1 MLKLFHSNIIVQVA
15 LLLVA
20 MLLLWGRQLLA
31 PVAVEAGEHPAVLYG
46 WLCGWLVEA
55 PRLTVVIAMVL
66 VLAEGVL
73 LNLLLANVGLVS
85 QNSLLPTLLFVIAM
99 SAGTATLTPMVLVG
113 GVLIACLDQLVLRGT
128 LLTITPGKACGA
140 TLLISLASL
149 FYQPALLMVL
159 SYLLIAASYRLYG
172 WKDWGVMILG
182 LLAPYLP
189 LVLALWFTDELNA
202 WWQTTL
208 ASFSDFGIHLGTAET
223 WATVGAIALAGVL
236 LWSVMNVI
244 SRLGERPVVWQ
255 RNAATVVYL
264 TVGAVGML
272 CFAPLLPFS
281 PALFAIPFAFCTYRL
296 LVGASETHTGFGR
309 RKKHTWLYDI
319 LLIVI
324 LIAALLC

>member
-20 MLLLWGRQLLA
+20 VLLLWGRQLLS
-31 PVAVEAGEHPAVLYG
+31 PVAVDAGEHPAVLYG
-46 WLCGWLVEA
+46 WLCGWLAGA
-55 PRLTVVIAMVL
+55 PRLAVVIAMVL

-85 QNSLLPTLLFVIAM
+85 QNSLLPAVLFVIAM
-99 SAGTATLTPMVLVG
+99 SAGTATLTPTVLVA
-113 GVLIACLDQLVLRGT
+113 GVLIACLDQLMLRGT
-128 LLTITPGKACGA
+128 LLTISRGKACGA

-189 LVLALWFTDELNA
+189 LALALWFTDGLDA
-202 WWQTTL
+202 WWQTML
-208 ASFSDFGIHLGTAET
+208 ASFSDFGIHLGAAGTA
-223 WATVGAIALAGVL
+223 ATVGAIVLAGIF
-236 LWSVMNVI
+236 LWSVMNVV

-255 RNAATVVYL
+255 RDAATVVYL

-272 CFAPLLPFS
+272 CFTPLLPFM
-281 PALFAIPFAFCTYRL
+281 PALFAIPFAFCTYRR
-296 LVGASETHTGFGR
+296 LVGAGETHTGFGR
-309 RKKHTWLYDI
+309 RKRHTWLYDL
-319 LLIVI
+319 LLIVT